1 MALYFVINPILH
13 WGGGAIMAW
22 MTKDLLPFPY
32 GLRYA
37 PQISWLCFFQC
48 FTSPRRVVFR
58 KKKFLQKIS
67 HVVKNIHRG
76 DPSMQKSKFSKKIF
90 FWKIL
95 FFLPEYRFRGG
106 VRAVQRCKLH
116 RHFSDFCNSHLDKTT
131 TLTNINFQFWTFSLS
146 LFMRTLVA

>member
-1 MALYFVINPILH
+1 MNVCYNSFNPILH
-13 WGGGAIMAW
+13 GGAIMAQT
-22 MTKDLLPFPY
+22 TKDRLPFPY

-76 DPSMQKSKFSKKIF
+76 DPSMQKSKFSKKNF
-90 FWKIL
+90 FFGKYYL
-95 FFLPEYRFRGG
+95 FCLNINFTWFQLYFEVYGSSLAQNFKFLSFFPW
-106 VRAVQRCKLH
+106 
-116 RHFSDFCNSHLDKTT
+116 
-131 TLTNINFQFWTFSLS
+131 NFQFWPSL
-146 LFMRTLVA
+146 LAWP